1 MFSISAVK
9 GKFKRSKLDLE
20 KTFLFD
26 EQLSRLDKSILKLFK
41 IDEKCIIY
49 YVESDTYSWYITNQR
64 FLIPNEY
71 KSINLSDLEKIDFL
85 DLKQNPSNKLKNR
98 QLNLFTDKQEFN
110 FYVESRSWYLIFDI
124 FKFIIEKNKKT
135 QCS

>member
-26 EQLSRLDKSILKLFK
+26 EQLSRLDNNILKLFK

-64 FLIPNEY
+64 FLIPSED
-71 KSINLSDLEKIDFL
+71 KSIILSHLKRIDFL
-85 DLKQNPSNKLKNR
+85 DLKQNPSNKLKNK
-98 QLNLFTDKQEFN
+98 QLNLFTDKQEFS
-110 FYVESRSWYLIFDI
+110 FYVEERSWHLIFDI
-124 FKFIIEKNKKT
+124 FKFIIGKNKKVNG
-135 QCS
+135 